1 MFKSFITASVFS
13 VSLAGVALAGSP
25 QPVEVSA
32 VSVASPHTTNRG
44 GFYIG
49 GQVSAST
56 GTGTYYE
63 NGVLNTSLS
72 GTLTGKQLGV
82 FAGYNFN
89 VGSFVLGGEAAYSK
103 GQIAFDAFPA
113 YYVDNMLDL
122 KLRAG
127 KSFGPV
133 LVYGVVGGS
142 FASYTRNT
150 FETLSS
156 SGFSYGAGV
165 DYQVSDRVFVGLEY
179 LSRDIMSVPSTVR
192 IAPKTTY
199 RQVLGSVQLRVGMR
213 F

>member
-32 VSVASPHTTNRG
+32 VSVASPHTTNWG

-56 GTGTYYE
+56 GTGTVY
-63 NGVLNTSLS
+63 NNDVLDPLFS

-89 VGSFVLGGEAAYSK
+89 VGSFVLGGEAAYLK
-103 GQIAFDAFPA
+103 GQIAFDAYPA

-142 FASYTRNT
+142 FSHYQRNT
-150 FETLSS
+150 FETIST
-156 SGFSYGAGV
+156 SGFNYGAGV
-165 DYQVSDRVFVGLEY
+165 DYQVSDRIFVGLEY
-179 LSRDIMSVPSTVR
+179 LARDLMSAPSTRR
-192 IAPKTTY
+192 IVPKTNY
-199 RQVLGSVQLRVGMR
+199 RHVLGSVQLRVGMR

>member
-1 MFKSFITASVFS
+1 MFKSFITATVFS
-13 VSLAGVALAGSP
+13 VGLAGVALAGSP

-32 VSVASPHTTNRG
+32 VSVASPHTTNWG
-44 GFYIG
+44 GFYVG

-56 GTGTYYE
+56 GTGMYYE
-63 NGVLNTSLS
+63 NGVLNPFSA
-72 GTLTGKQLGV
+72 TLTGKQLGV

-113 YYVDNMLDL
+113 YYVDNMFDL

-142 FASYTRNT
+142 FGSYTRNT

-165 DYQVSDRVFVGLEY
+165 DYQVSDRIFVGLEY
-179 LSRDIMSVPSTVR
+179 LSRDIMSVPSTRR
-192 IAPKTTY
+192 IVPKTTY
-199 RQVLGSVQLRVGMR
+199 RQVLGSVQLRVGVR